1 MIILPNSDPQTITFR
16 CRPHNAQDDYVVFAW
31 NESNKIY
38 PIFCAF
44 IYGDGYLSGTIAVPI
59 AKGLV
64 NGSKVT
70 VRVFPV
76 VDLELVTEAVEAL
89 RDEAPYFG
97 TSEAISDLIEQ
108 AINDDEMLPEV
119 FRGQIFVSNRTEQ
132 PYNIT

>member
-1 MIILPNSDPQTITFR
+1 MIIQPSNDPQTIRFR
-16 CRPHNAQDDYVVFAW
+16 SRPHNAQANYVVFAW
-31 NESNKIY
+31 NEGNKIY
-38 PIFCAF
+38 PIFCEF
-44 IYGDGYLSGTIAVPI
+44 IYGDGFLFGLIAVPI
-59 AKGLV
+59 ARGLT

-76 VDLELVTEAVEAL
+76 VDLDLVIEAVEAL
-89 RDEAPYFG
+89 HDEPPYIG
-97 TSEAISDLIEQ
+97 ASEDINRLIEQ